1 MKVKTVYVEITN
13 QCNLNCRTC
22 YNRSGL
28 NRERRELSAA
38 RLEEILQVFLPY
50 GLERFLL
57 SGGEPTLHTEF
68 DSVLDLVGKYP
79 QISFGIVTNGTNP
92 NRKLAGYVNDG
103 KMSLQISLDG
113 SCEEENAK
121 TRGPGNFEKTI
132 AFARQI
138 HNTKEPPLLKMVLSQ
153 QNRGDLEAFYRLA
166 RSIGFSPEFAFIY
179 KSGNGTENWEGKA
192 LTARQKLE
200 ALPDD
205 PPAESGMWERGLP
218 CPCAPWAAPSRR
230 RIRSFPYASRWMET
244 SSPARPFTTADSP
257 WGTRL
262 IFTRRP
268 LPPMWRSSGALAR
281 RRLET
286 DYGCKTC
293 LLQEGCLRG
302 CMAAAVC
309 LCGDPLGDD
318 GECEYRKLQF
328 LGFDLQGM
336 LKKHRAVG
344 TERSRAQASAGIRGT
359 MEKAPVSGA
368 LGGGGLL
375 NGKKGAEMP
384 VNYEGTMEKIRA
396 LAEGSRPDSET
407 ALVLYERRCLPL
419 LSPSEI
425 PKGKGGGVQGA
436 VCAEPGL
443 PPGAVRGL
451 PGSV

>member
-38 RLEEILQVFLPY
+38 SLEEILQVFLPY

-79 QISFGIVTNGTNP
+79 QLSFGVVTNGTSP

-200 ALPDD
+200 ALRTIHRLNQECGKE
-205 PPAESGMWERGLP
+205 AFLP
-218 CPCAPWAAPSRR
+218 LCTMGC
-230 RIRSFPYASRWMET
+230 
-244 SSPARPFTTADSP
+244 PFTKEDSELSLCVKVDGAIQP
-257 WGTRL
+257 CQTLYDGR
-262 IFTRRP
+262 FTLGNALDFHPEAFAANVEKLR
-268 LPPMWRSSGALAR
+268 ALAR

-286 DYGCKTC
+286 DYGCKTR

-336 LKKHRAVG
+336 LKKRG
-344 TERSRAQASAGIRGT
+344 AGRTG
-359 MEKAPVSGA
+359 E
-368 LGGGGLL
+368 
-375 NGKKGAEMP
+375 E
-384 VNYEGTMEKIRA
+384 
-396 LAEGSRPDSET
+396 
-407 ALVLYERRCLPL
+407 
-419 LSPSEI
+419 
-425 PKGKGGGVQGA
+425 
-436 VCAEPGL
+436 
-443 PPGAVRGL
+443 
-451 PGSV
+451 

>member
-79 QISFGIVTNGTNP
+79 QISFGVVTNGTNP

-166 RSIGFSPEFAFIY
+166 RENQTRSPGLGGEGPHSPAEAGSFA
-179 KSGNGTENWEGKA
+179 
-192 LTARQKLE
+192 
-200 ALPDD
+200 DD

-218 CPCAPWAAPSRR
+218 APVHHGLPLHEGGFGAFPMRQGGWRRPALPDPLRR
-230 RIRSFPYASRWMET
+230 RIHP
-244 SSPARPFTTADSP
+244 
-257 WGTRL
+257 
-262 IFTRRP
+262 
-268 LPPMWRSSGALAR
+268 
-281 RRLET
+281 
-286 DYGCKTC
+286 
-293 LLQEGCLRG
+293 
-302 CMAAAVC
+302 
-309 LCGDPLGDD
+309 
-318 GECEYRKLQF
+318 GER
-328 LGFDLQGM
+328 
-336 LKKHRAVG
+336 V
-344 TERSRAQASAGIRGT
+344 
-359 MEKAPVSGA
+359 
-368 LGGGGLL
+368 
-375 NGKKGAEMP
+375 
-384 VNYEGTMEKIRA
+384 
-396 LAEGSRPDSET
+396 
-407 ALVLYERRCLPL
+407 
-419 LSPSEI
+419 
-425 PKGKGGGVQGA
+425 
-436 VCAEPGL
+436 
-443 PPGAVRGL
+443 
-451 PGSV
+451 